1 LENIPALQNAEF
13 KRLKDILEKFVNESD
28 DLPDIDDY
36 KEIITSW
43 REKYSETSETIKRL
57 NQKAI
62 AAIAAQVL
70 RDATEKWSKR
80 RIKDFKE
87 DLLYRRTLHKN
98 KSLKLISI
106 Q

>member
-1 LENIPALQNAEF
+1 MEKERKIKLENIPALQNAEF

-36 KEIITSW
+36 KDVITAW
-43 REKYSETSETIKRL
+43 RDKYSETSESIKKL
-57 NQKAI
+57 NPKAI

-87 DLLYRRTLHKN
+87 DRFYGKTL
-98 KSLKLISI
+98 
-106 Q
+106 

>member
-13 KRLKDILEKFVNESD
+13 KRLKDILEKFLNENT

-36 KEIITSW
+36 KDIITSW
-43 REKYSETSETIKRL
+43 RDKYGEQSESIKKL

-70 RDATEKWSKR
+70 REATEKWSKR

-87 DLLYRRTLHKN
+87 DLLYGTTFYK
-98 KSLKLISI
+98 
-106 Q
+106 